1 VASLR
6 TVRLFDY
13 RSTINISL
21 LCSSKVSGSTIV
33 AGVHCLVHDVNIHL
47 LTIQFGQL
55 IAGVVVPVND
65 KAYRKLKA
73 FNASVMHDLQLHSDV
88 VKGLVSK

>member
-1 VASLR
+1 M
-6 TVRLFDY
+6 TN
-13 RSTINISL
+13 INSL
-21 LCSSKVSGSTIV
+21 LFSSKVSGGTI
-33 AGVHCLVHDVNIHL
+33 ASGVHCLVHDVNIHL

-65 KAYRKLKA
+65 KAYRQLKA
-73 FNASVMHDLQLHSDV
+73 FNAPGMYDLQLHSDV